1 MLIDLKFNGRKNFI
15 ILCFLE
21 ILVSFKKKKEYKS
34 YKAYFLMSTIIFSV
48 SIIN

>member
-1 MLIDLKFNGRKNFI
+1 MEEK
-15 ILCFLE
+15 ILLFYVYFLE